1 MTTTPVAISQLPT
14 HLRFT
19 ASLTK
24 YPLIKDAAS
33 VVRFRAQPVVRW
45 LLGRAESGVKTDM
58 NDICLAGFEQEDL
71 MEFYRLIG
79 YSIAGF
85 EEVFCEELDKLE
97 KAARRAARKKKKG
110 GV

>member
-1 MTTTPVAISQLPT
+1 MFTTPPTVADLSE

-24 YPLIKDAAS
+24 FPLVKDSAGT
-33 VVRFRAQPVVRW
+33 VRFRSQPVVRW
-45 LLGRAESGVKTDM
+45 LLERAESGTKTDM
-58 NDICLAGFEQEDL
+58 NDVCLAGFEQDDL

-79 YSIAGF
+79 YSVAGF
-85 EEVFCEELDKLE
+85 DEVFCEELDKLE
-97 KAARRAARKKKKG
+97 KAAREAARKKKG